1 MPRMTIPL
9 RPAGYPT
16 VSSIQLACY
25 YLSIRTVSDAAR
37 RQWAERAFYDPE
49 VPKAMRRAYRRSN
62 GKHSRSKTTLKSSP
76 KNYY

>member
-1 MPRMTIPL
+1 MPRRTIPL

-16 VSSIQLACY
+16 ISTIQLACY
-25 YLSIRTVSDAAR
+25 YLSIQTVSDAAR

-62 GKHSRSKTTLKSSP
+62 GKPSHVKNTLK
-76 KNYY
+76 

>member
-1 MPRMTIPL
+1 MAHMTIPL

-16 VSSIQLACY
+16 ISAIQLACY

-37 RQWAERAFYDPE
+37 RQWAERAFYDPD

-62 GKHSRSKTTLKSSP
+62 GKPSRIKNTLK
-76 KNYY
+76 

>member
-1 MPRMTIPL
+1 MPRRTIPL

-16 VSSIQLACY
+16 VSAIQLACY
-25 YLSIRTVSDAAR
+25 QLSMQTVSDAAR

-62 GKHSRSKTTLKSSP
+62 GRPIRTKHALK
-76 KNYY
+76 

>member
-16 VSSIQLACY
+16 ASAIQLACY
-25 YLSIRTVSDAAR
+25 YLSICTVSDAAR
-37 RQWAERAFYDPE
+37 RRWAERAFYDPD

-62 GKHSRSKTTLKSSP
+62 GKSLRVKSILK
-76 KNYY
+76 